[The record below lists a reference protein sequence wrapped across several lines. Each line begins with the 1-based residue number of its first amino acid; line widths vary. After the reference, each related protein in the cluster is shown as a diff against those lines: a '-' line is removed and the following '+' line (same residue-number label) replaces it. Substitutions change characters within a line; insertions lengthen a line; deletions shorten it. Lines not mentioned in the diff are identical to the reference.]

1 MIVADTAALISLAS
15 VDLLD
20 TLLTEFEVAT
30 TETVIDELDATS
42 DYDDT
47 HGHAAQTVLDNTAQI
62 TVRHVDGTLA
72 SSRIDEGEGSC
83 ALLCNDLDAAFLIT
97 DDLRALPELQSA
109 VDAQVAISPIVLR
122 ALVTRR
128 VLDRQTALEK
138 LDQLAEQRSWL
149 GQPIYRRAQKL
160 FGE

>member
-1 MIVADTAALISLAS
+1 MIAADTAAPISLAL

-42 DYDDT
+42 AYDDT
-47 HGHAAQTVLDNTAQI
+47 HGHAAQTVLDDTAQI

-97 DDLRALPELQSA
+97 DDPRALPELQSA

-122 ALVTRR
+122 ALVTRQ

-138 LDQLAEQRSWL
+138 LDQPAEQRSWL
-149 GQPIYRRAQKL
+149 GQSIYRRAQNL
-160 FGE
+160 SGE

>member
-42 DYDDT
+42 AYDDT
-47 HGHAAQTVLDNTAQI
+47 HGHAAQTVLDNTAQF
-62 TVRHVDGTLA
+62 TVRQVDGTLA

-83 ALLCNDLDAAFLIT
+83 ALLCNDLDAAFVIT
-97 DDLRALPELQSA
+97 DDLRALPELQTA
-109 VDAQVAISPIVLR
+109 VDAQVAISPIVLK
-122 ALVTRR
+122 ALVTRQ

-138 LDQLAEQRSWL
+138 LDQLAGQRSWL